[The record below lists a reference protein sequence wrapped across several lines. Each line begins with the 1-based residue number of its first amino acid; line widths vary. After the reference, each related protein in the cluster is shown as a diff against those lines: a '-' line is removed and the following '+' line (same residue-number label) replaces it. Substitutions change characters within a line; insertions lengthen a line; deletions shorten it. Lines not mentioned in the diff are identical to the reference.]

1 MTARLVVPTFGRS
14 APGKSA
20 IFGMPVS
27 ELRKSG

>member
-1 MTARLVVPTFGRS
+1 VPTFGRS

-20 IFGMPVS
+20 IFAIPAS